1 MELLD
6 GTKCSASLYEK
17 EDRHKVPCFP
27 CLYGKEDRHNL
38 FDDDNEDEDGQYFNL
53 DCDDTCI
60 ETNQEVSCACGKMI
74 YKEGRPVPGN
84 ELAAYGI
91 LCYHCPGCPDYPD
104 CSDPDL
110 PEEVR
115 LKACVAGSAVA
126 IKLVEA
132 SALVRN

>member
-6 GTKCSASLYEK
+6 GTKCSASLYDK
-17 EDRHKVPCFP
+17 EDLHE
-27 CLYGKEDRHNL
+27 EDLRNL
-38 FDDDNEDEDGQYFNL
+38 IDDDNEDGQYFNL

-91 LCYHCPGCPDYPD
+91 LCYDCPGCPDLD
-104 CSDPDL
+104 CFDPDL
-110 PEEVR
+110 PEEVHDEFC
-115 LKACVAGSAVA
+115 LALSAVA
-126 IKLVEA
+126 INLVEG